1 MQEVFEINMSSQ
13 WVKSNPGDMEDDIKN
28 KFKSLKEMR
37 CDKKCNTYL
46 GIQDEIKKW
55 LVFLPLIT
63 DLRDPA
69 MRPRHWDSLKKK
81 VQKDFTVDGEDPR
94 EAGGH
99 LEGRHL

>member
-1 MQEVFEINMSSQ
+1 
-13 WVKSNPGDMEDDIKN
+13 MEDEIKN

-55 LVFLPLIT
+55 LVFLPLIS

-81 VQKDFTVDGEDPR
+81 V
-94 EAGGH
+94 
-99 LEGRHL
+99 